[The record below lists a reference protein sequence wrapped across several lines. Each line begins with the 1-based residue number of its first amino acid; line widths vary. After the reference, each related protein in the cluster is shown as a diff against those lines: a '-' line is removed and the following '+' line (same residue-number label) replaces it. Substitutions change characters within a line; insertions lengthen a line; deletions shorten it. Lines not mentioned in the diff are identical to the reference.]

1 MSNIFAP
8 CSPVQAKLL
17 QSDATITVYGGS
29 MGSAKTYGGLL
40 RHLQYVNSPHYV
52 GYVIRKNEVVLRAG
66 GGAFEEAK
74 ALYKAFEPRVKI
86 TEKPM
91 RFRFPSG
98 AVINFAGAEDEK
110 AMEKYR
116 GLNLTGVMVDEGTQL
131 SERQIWFLISR
142 LRNGKDPNIMPNIW
156 ITCNPDPD
164 SYLFEWVKWY
174 LYPVGHPLAG
184 RPDKDKNGLKRYFV
198 STPEGLV
205 WSDNEQELLD
215 KYPHLFTKGTR
226 PLSFRFIGGT
236 VYDNPPLLKN
246 SPQYLQNLLQQKDRV
261 VRERELYGNWF
272 ARRED
277 SSYFNRSW
285 CEIVDKPPERVR
297 KRVRSWDLAFTLPTE
312 TNPNPD
318 YTCGVRLS
326 KDDEGTIYVEDM
338 VLERVGSGQIIE
350 LIAKTGLEDAEMFG
364 VVETTIPQDAGGMAK
379 FAARDMASKLRE
391 HGVSPIVVPV
401 GNKGKLVRF
410 IPFSGAAQN
419 KHVKIVRG
427 DWNAAFFHQLEA
439 FGSGNKAVHDDAV
452 DAVADAY
459 KRVAENRTID
469 YAIDLAV
476 L

>member
-40 RHLQYVNSPHYV
+40 RHLKFVNSPHYV
-52 GYVIRKNEVVLRAG
+52 GYVIRKNETILRSA
-66 GGAFEEAK
+66 GGAFDEAR
-74 ALYKAFEPRVKI
+74 ALFKAFDPRVKI

-91 RFRFPSG
+91 RAKFPSG
-98 AVINFAGAEDEK
+98 AVVFFAGAEDEK

-142 LRNGKDPNIMPNIW
+142 LRNGKDPSISPNIW

-164 SYLFEWVKWY
+164 SYLFDWVKWY
-174 LYPVGHPLAG
+174 LYPKGHPLAG
-184 RPDKDKNGLKRYFV
+184 RPDKDKNGIKRYFV

-205 WSDNEQELLD
+205 WDEDEAVLMRNYKHLLSE
-215 KYPHLFTKGTR
+215 GTR

-246 SPQYLQNLLQQKDRV
+246 SPQYLTNLLQQKDRV

-272 ARRED
+272 ARKD
-277 SSYFNRSW
+277 TSSYFDRAW
-285 CEIVDKPPERVR
+285 VDIVDSLPNKVL
-297 KRVRSWDLAFTLPTE
+297 KRTRSWDFAYTTPSE

-318 YTCGVRLS
+318 YTAGVRVS
-326 KDDEGTIYVEDM
+326 KCESGTFYVEHM
-338 VLERVGSGQIIE
+338 VMQRTNPAEILDVVTETARKDSE
-350 LIAKTGLEDAEMFG
+350 LLGA
-364 VVETTIPQDAGGMAK
+364 VEVTIPQDPAGGAYT
-379 FAARDMASKLRE
+379 AYDQSVRLRE
-391 HGVSPIVVPV
+391 RGIHAVKIKV
-401 GNKGKLVRF
+401 GNKGKLHRF
-410 IPFSGAAQN
+410 LPFSGAA
-419 KHVKIVRG
+419 KAGEVKVVRG
-427 DWNAAFFHQLEA
+427 DWNEAFFHQLES
-439 FGSGNKAVHDDAV
+439 FGTGSDVIHDDAV
-452 DAVADAY
+452 DAVADAF
-459 KRVAENRTID
+459 KRVAENRCVD